1 MNLAQLRSLV
11 AVAEHGG
18 FTRAAAVL
26 GVSQSAVS
34 HAVAGLEREL
44 GHALLHR
51 DRSGVVVT
59 AIGQAVLDDARQAVR
74 AADRV
79 AAHTQASGSQ
89 LVGELRLGG
98 LPSTNVAVLPAMQRE
113 FCRRHP
119 QARVLLLEGADE
131 EVLEWTEHGLVD
143 LGCVTEAVGKV
154 EGALLAEDEFMAVMD
169 AEHPLAGQQSVAVGE
184 LADDPLITSA
194 SGCEPVTQQ
203 LFNEAGLP
211 FRPGHR
217 VTQLRTILTMIGLGL
232 GVSIMPSLLLAELPP
247 NVVAVPL
254 RPSVPRRVWIGHPPG
269 ARPHA
274 LAQAFL
280 DHVRATGSAGGTA

>member
-1 MNLAQLRSLV
+1 MNLAQLRALV

-18 FTRAAAVL
+18 FTRAAVVL
-26 GVSQSAVS
+26 GLTQSAVS

-59 AIGQAVLDDARQAVR
+59 AVGRTVLDDARQAVR

-79 AAHTQASGSQ
+79 AAQAEASGAQ

-98 LPSTNVAVLPAMQRE
+98 LPSTNVAVLPALQRE
-113 FCRRHP
+113 FCRRYP
-119 QARVLLLEGADE
+119 QARVSLLEGSDE
-131 EVLEWTEHGLVD
+131 EVLDWTEHGLVD

-154 EGALLAEDEFMAVMD
+154 DGALLATDEFMAVMD
-169 AEHPLAGQQSVAVGE
+169 IGHPLAGQDGVAVGE

-194 SGCEPVTQQ
+194 SGCEPVTEQ
-203 LFNEAGLP
+203 LFHEAGLP
-211 FRPGHR
+211 FRPRHR
-217 VTQLRTILTMIGLGL
+217 ATQLRTILTMISLGM
-232 GVSIMPSLLLAELPP
+232 GVSIMPSLLLAELPRD
-247 NVVAVPL
+247 VVAVPL
-254 RPSVPRRVWIGHPPG
+254 RPAVPRRIWLGHPPG

-280 DHVRATGSAGGTA
+280 AHVRETG